1 MRKSANLWN
10 ALAQSVE
17 YPGQGLG
24 EALGALAQA
33 CAGPMPEAAAEFRE
47 FRAEFERLGLARC
60 QELYTAAFDFE
71 ASSSPYVGY
80 HLFGEDPRRSLFMA
94 RLKERYL
101 EQGIDAGAELPDH
114 LAAVFRLLA
123 ASPEGEEAGE
133 LVNDCLAPAVE
144 KMRAG
149 LEGKKTPYRGLLRG
163 VSLVIEAEA
172 RAASARGEIPCRS
185 SSSSSSPTS
194 R

>member
-1 MRKSANLWN
+1 VLQKANLWDS
-10 ALAQSVE
+10 LAQAVE
-17 YPGQGLG
+17 YPGRGLG
-24 EALGALAQA
+24 KALGTLAEA
-33 CAGPMPEAAAEFRE
+33 CAGPMPEAAAEFQE
-47 FRAEFERLGLARC
+47 FRTEFERLGLARC

-71 ASSSPYVGY
+71 ANSSPYVGY

-94 RLKERYL
+94 RLKGRYL
-101 EQGIDAGAELPDH
+101 EHGLDPGIELPDH
-114 LAAVFRLLA
+114 LAAIFRFLA
-123 ASPEGEEAGE
+123 AAPEGEEAGE
-133 LVNDCLAPAVE
+133 LVNDCLAPAVV
-144 KMRAG
+144 KIRAG

-163 VSLVIEAEA
+163 ISLVIEREA